1 MDLNSL
7 NNSKYLG
14 KQDVPLPGLRL
25 TIGSF
30 GVEQFDEGPKLVV
43 YWQQAGIKPMLCN
56 KANRNR
62 LIDAFGTSNTDA
74 MIGLAVV
81 VYNDPD
87 VEYGGKRVGGL
98 RFRIPRQ
105 QLDMGVSPEP
115 GQAHQGPPAPP
126 PAAPARPGPDPALR
140 AQLGRP
146 AAPPAPD
153 EWNDDAPF

>member
-30 GVEQFDEGPKLVV
+30 GVEQFDEGPKLVI

-74 MIGLAVV
+74 MIGLAVI
-81 VYNDPD
+81 VYNDPN
-87 VEYGGKRVGGL
+87 VEFGGKRVGGL
-98 RFRIPRQ
+98 RFRIPQQ
-105 QLDMGVSPEP
+105 QLADPPQAEPE
-115 GQAHQGPPAPP
+115 P

-140 AQLGRP
+140 AQLGRQ
-146 AAPPAPD
+146 APPQRPAPPPIPE
-153 EWNDDAPF
+153 EWVDDVPY